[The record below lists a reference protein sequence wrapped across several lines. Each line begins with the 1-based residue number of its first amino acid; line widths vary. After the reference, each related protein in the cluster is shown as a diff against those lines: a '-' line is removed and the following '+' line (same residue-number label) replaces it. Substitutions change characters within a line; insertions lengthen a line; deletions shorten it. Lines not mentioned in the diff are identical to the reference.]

1 MNNINDRDLTEL
13 SGYWVYQDIK
23 DGSKFRVNDKKFKQV
38 EEITKVANK
47 NNSSDI
53 KVYELLDENETPT
66 GKQVLLFQ
74 GTDNQK
80 SDVKSNPFR
89 GKVADDWIENIKLMN
104 DKNKSTSLLEQNN
117 AYIKS
122 YEQKLKDA
130 DTLKSSDFLRKYKQ
144 NPSTYK
150 NKTIKSDG
158 GNSQGG
164 ASANHQGLINPNKN
178 IVSTNPA
185 MLPKSIWENF
195 KSQNFENM
203 INYHSKFDILSWLQ
217 DPFATPTLG
226 KRVNLETGVPTM
238 DGLVNSHLGYKR
250 KLNPRYNTYKDLAV
264 YKIKS
269 VKDTMI
275 KNGKKVKKTIEID
288 INMDDR
294 IPINVWTGD
303 SIARTGKGTPI
314 KLNLEN
320 LSALSNLVTG
330 ETSNMLTDCVNYLNE
345 SYNISQ
351 VENSNFG
358 ERKHKLKQD
367 FKKIVEVDILEGM
380 SRELTSFKQDVF
392 SAIDDVKKNLVV
404 IILIAPAAGV
414 LILELN
420 VNGGYK
426 M

>member
-1 MNNINDRDLTEL
+1 
-13 SGYWVYQDIK
+13 
-23 DGSKFRVNDKKFKQV
+23 
-38 EEITKVANK
+38 
-47 NNSSDI
+47 
-53 KVYELLDENETPT
+53 
-66 GKQVLLFQ
+66 
-74 GTDNQK
+74 
-80 SDVKSNPFR
+80 
-89 GKVADDWIENIKLMN
+89 MN

-195 KSQNFENM
+195 KSQNFKNM

-238 DGLVNSHLGYKR
+238 DGLINSHLGYKR
-250 KLNPRYNTYKDLAV
+250 KLHPRYNTYTDLAV

-294 IPINVWTGD
+294 IPINLWTGD

-330 ETSNMLTDCVNYLNE
+330 ETSDMLTDCVNYLNE

-367 FKKIVEVDILEGM
+367 FKNIVEVDILEGM
-380 SRELTSFKQDVF
+380 SRELTSLKKDAF
-392 SAIDDVKKNLVV
+392 SAIDNVKK
-404 IILIAPAAGV
+404 IL
-414 LILELN
+414 LELLSYFHQLQSLFLN
-420 VNGGYK
+420 
-426 M
+426 

>member
-1 MNNINDRDLTEL
+1 
-13 SGYWVYQDIK
+13 
-23 DGSKFRVNDKKFKQV
+23 
-38 EEITKVANK
+38 
-47 NNSSDI
+47 
-53 KVYELLDENETPT
+53 
-66 GKQVLLFQ
+66 
-74 GTDNQK
+74 
-80 SDVKSNPFR
+80 
-89 GKVADDWIENIKLMN
+89 
-104 DKNKSTSLLEQNN
+104 
-117 AYIKS
+117 
-122 YEQKLKDA
+122 KDA

-420 VNGGYK
+420 TIEEILEDLDKKLQRGIESLHDSLDNVIKEMFKNLDHDFEDGVTEEMMKHLNVVNNNINFVKKQNDVYGEQITDIKNIMSHQDATVMDGNLSINYSGEHMISGQVQSSNYLTRK
-426 M
+426 MTILKNHIDNAVNKISDY